1 MAEELQGLLD
11 RIREE
16 GLDRAESEANAVLE
30 EARQKAKAH
39 REQAEAEAQ
48 EIVARAKEEA
58 QTFEQ
63 RSISAV
69 KQAARDVVLSVSDA
83 VERLF
88 AGMLQK
94 AAADAMSGPEFQT
107 LLRDVILAYSKS
119 DDAPQLDV
127 LLNEKQK
134 QDVVDFLLTEL
145 SGQMKNG
152 LKVEGSRNIVSGFS
166 VVLRDEGIEH
176 DFTDKTLIDAFLA
189 ILRPELGAIVKQA
202 MNPKDAD
209 SDQT

>member
-48 EIVARAKEEA
+48 DIIARAKEEA